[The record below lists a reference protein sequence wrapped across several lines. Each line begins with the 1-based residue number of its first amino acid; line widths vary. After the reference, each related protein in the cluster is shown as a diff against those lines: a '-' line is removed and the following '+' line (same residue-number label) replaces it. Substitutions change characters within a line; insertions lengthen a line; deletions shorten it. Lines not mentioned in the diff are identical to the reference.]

1 MRPFTAA
8 ILISI
13 ANLLAWLSLLY
24 HSRNFRW
31 KWTPMEGY
39 LSSIGTWT
47 SETDIVVGNA
57 SGNEYLGMIS
67 IKKLETRRIIANWNI
82 CRSLIGIWIMSR
94 YKCKSLCKSKGVW
107 TTLCM
112 NLSLIDHIATLNLQ
126 TISYDGKGKASMCL
140 DEKVNTE

>member
-112 NLSLIDHIATLNLQ
+112 NLSLI
-126 TISYDGKGKASMCL
+126 ISPLLIYRQSLTM
-140 DEKVNTE
+140 EKVKRVCAWMKKWTPSN